1 MVRIEHFRSPMK
13 DTDPS
18 MSPIQMVTVDASFS
32 TTISGMSVAGSN
44 TRQSAFGRR
53 SVWLWLFLLL
63 LPTVPL
69 HAQRMQSTP
78 GPNEFDTAGPHG
90 RGQAGGIRPRY
101 GINYSLEDL
110 RCPGA
115 GAAIVG
121 MRLRRGDVL
130 DNIQIVCAT
139 PTCANGACQ
148 WTASTY
154 GPSAGNPSGGDLQPV
169 MMCNQNEMVSGFRG
183 RVIIFTVFDY
193 AADIEIQ
200 CSTMTSAIPTGGFRV
215 SSTGGHWH
223 QGQGNLNLSILP
235 RRFRVAELTN
245 RISCRP
251 HGGATAVATGV
262 SDFVLPG
269 RRVVQAVSFYCPSS
283 LPTAPAPSAPNANCP
298 TSLSVAGI
306 DNQSA
311 TVQQQWFQPSLSGSG
326 GRTAGGSVVTMQAQP
341 TTRNFSGTQISEAV
355 ALDPNA
361 TQCPVP
367 NLANLCTV
375 GTGLTFTV
383 GDTRTQIG
391 LPNGLAVAWNP
402 PGGHQNSFGDAHFI
416 FDSRTHPYDL
426 LTQVPHPPAG
436 GCMVTCLQTYS
447 CGTGATAVNYQF
459 QIVYTLVHATW
470 HSTILGINNPLVPAK
485 SVTLVTATKH

>member
-1 MVRIEHFRSPMK
+1 
-13 DTDPS
+13 
-18 MSPIQMVTVDASFS
+18 MSPIQMMTVDVSFS
-32 TTISGMSVAGSN
+32 ATILRTPTLRTGDMH
-44 TRQSAFGRR
+44 GRFWPHLA
-53 SVWLWLFLLL
+53 WLCLLLLL
-63 LPTVPL
+63 LPAGLL
-69 HAQRMQSTP
+69 HAQGRVIVPLTSTP

-90 RGQAGGIRPRY
+90 VGQAGGTRPRF
-101 GINYSLEDL
+101 GINYTLEDL

-115 GAAIVG
+115 GSAIVG
-121 MRLRRGDVL
+121 MQLRSGDVL
-130 DNIQIVCAT
+130 DNVQIVCAT

-183 RVIIFTVFDY
+183 RVVTFTVFDY

-283 LPTAPAPSAPNANCP
+283 LPSAPAPSAPNANCP
-298 TSLSVAGI
+298 TSLTVAGV

-311 TVQQQWFQPSLSGSG
+311 TVQQQWFQPSASGSG
-326 GRTAGGSVVTMQAQP
+326 GRTAGGSVVTIQAQP
-341 TTRNFSGTQISEAV
+341 ASQNFDGVQITEAV
-355 ALDPNA
+355 TLGAA
-361 TQCPVP
+361 QCPMPTGVD
-367 NLANLCTV
+367 LCTV
-375 GTGLTFTV
+375 GTGRPFTV
-383 GDTRTQIG
+383 GDPRTRIPYGT
-391 LPNGLAVAWNP
+391 LAFPWNP
-402 PGGHQNSFGDAHFI
+402 PGGDHHNRIGDAHFV
-416 FDSRTHPYDL
+416 FDSRTQPYDL

-436 GCMVTCLQTYS
+436 GCRVTCLQTYS
-447 CGTGATAVNYQF
+447 CGTGASTVNYQF
-459 QIVYTLVHATW
+459 QVIYTLVHGTW
-470 HSTILGINNPLVPAK
+470 RSTILGMNNPFDQGK
-485 SVTLVTATKH
+485 SVTLVNATVQ